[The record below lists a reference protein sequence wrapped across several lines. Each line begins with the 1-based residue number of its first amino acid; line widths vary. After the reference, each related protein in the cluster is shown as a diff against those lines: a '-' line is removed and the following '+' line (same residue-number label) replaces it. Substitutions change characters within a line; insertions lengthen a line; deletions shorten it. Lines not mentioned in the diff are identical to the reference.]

1 MMAGLASTTT
11 TPQVRALQQ
20 TSQAVPLGSDHKEM
34 VHHGQCRAHRATC
47 ILLVGRAVAVAEADR
62 RVPEATDHQEADLA
76 RDAHTQ
82 ETADLEAPTAGTA
95 CRTDHP
101 RDMVVLEARWAALM
115 EDQSPGSL
123 LLEPHHD
130 KMDILINS
138 ITLAAQVVPEVPE
151 ARVVISQKGWDL
163 SPAKVDHQ
171 AQEESRPEG
180 PLPDMDPDLDM
191 DLDMD
196 PDPGLKVLE
205 ADPGQVPVPTELAL
219 LLRDLLL
226 STAQVQHQA
235 LALAR
240 LLLQP
245 RPSQQASQ
253 DRQRLKIWEF
263 RRVNK
268 MAIVLSCRNCSI
280 YMS

>member
-1 MMAGLASTTT
+1 MAGPASTTI
-11 TPQVRALQQ
+11 TPRVRALQQ
-20 TSQAVPLGSDHKEM
+20 TGQAVPLVSGHKEM

-62 RVPEATDHQEADLA
+62 PVPEATDHLEADLA

-82 ETADLEAPTAGTA
+82 EIADLEAPTAGTA

-101 RDMVVLEARWAALM
+101 RDMVVLEARWAVLT
-115 EDQSPGSL
+115 EDQSLGSS

-138 ITLAAQVVPEVPE
+138 ITLAAQVVPEAPE
-151 ARVVISQKGWDL
+151 AQVVISQKGWDL

-171 AQEESRPEG
+171 DQEESRPEG
-180 PLPDMDPDLDM
+180 PLPDMDP

-205 ADPGQVPVPTELAL
+205 ADPGQVPAPTELAL

-226 STAQVQHQA
+226 STAQVLHQA
-235 LALAR
+235 LAQAR

-268 MAIVLSCRNCSI
+268 TVIVLSCRGRSI